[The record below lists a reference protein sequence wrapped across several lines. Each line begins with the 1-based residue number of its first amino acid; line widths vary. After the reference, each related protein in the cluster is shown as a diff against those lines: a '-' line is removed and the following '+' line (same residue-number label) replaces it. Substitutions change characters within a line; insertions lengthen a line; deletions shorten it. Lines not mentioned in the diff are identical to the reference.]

1 MNFNKAIIV
10 GNVTRQP
17 EVRTTPSGAQVVNFS
32 IATNRFYND
41 RNTGE
46 RQQEVEFHNV
56 VAWSRLAEI
65 IEQYVNKGSLILIE
79 GRIQTRSWDDKTT
92 GQKRYTTE
100 IIAENIQLGPRRD
113 SGNNTTTDSYSR
125 NSQETPRSAPREPT
139 QKATTA
145 EPQIPTI
152 DAGTPNEDDID
163 IKDIPF

>member
-17 EVRTTPSGAQVVNFS
+17 EARTTPSGAQVVNFS

-113 SGNNTTTDSYSR
+113 SGNNTTTNNSYK
-125 NSQETPRSAPREPT
+125 NPQETPRSAP
-139 QKATTA
+139 QKPAQKEAA
-145 EPQIPTI
+145 EPQIPII